1 MARWRAWRIASVEQ
15 TGERTFGPKPVARA
29 GARLAGGSLRSDQS
43 WTAGIAG
50 EMTPKGV
57 AATDPGA
64 ASRRS

>member
-1 MARWRAWRIASVEQ
+1 MAHWPAWRIASVEQ
-15 TGERTFGPKPVARA
+15 TGERTFGPQPGAPA
-29 GARLAGGSLRSDQS
+29 GARLAGGSLQSDQS

-50 EMTPKGV
+50 EMTLKGT

>member
-1 MARWRAWRIASVEQ
+1 MPRRPAWRIASVEH
-15 TGERTFGPKPVARA
+15 TGERTIGPKPGARA

-50 EMTPKGV
+50 EMTPKGA